1 MDSRAVK
8 LYYVP
13 TLSKVSIRNYPSVR
27 KKKLQIK
34 KSETD
39 KRTISI
45 YLILKLFTFIARKI
59 EIGTTRL
66 PSRRR
71 SHIATGSSAIF
82 YGRKKKTFL
91 TAGCEENR
99 EAT

>member
-1 MDSRAVK
+1 M
-8 LYYVP
+8 
-13 TLSKVSIRNYPSVR
+13 
-27 KKKLQIK
+27 
-34 KSETD
+34 
-39 KRTISI
+39 

-82 YGRKKKTFL
+82 YGRKKKHFSQLGVKKTERL
-91 TAGCEENR
+91 LEYVSGLK
-99 EAT
+99 

>member
-1 MDSRAVK
+1 MA
-8 LYYVP
+8 
-13 TLSKVSIRNYPSVR
+13 
-27 KKKLQIK
+27 
-34 KSETD
+34 

-82 YGRKKKTFL
+82 YGRKKNIFHSWVWRKQRGYLIMSAGSNDFL
-91 TAGCEENR
+91 DR
-99 EAT
+99 IKF